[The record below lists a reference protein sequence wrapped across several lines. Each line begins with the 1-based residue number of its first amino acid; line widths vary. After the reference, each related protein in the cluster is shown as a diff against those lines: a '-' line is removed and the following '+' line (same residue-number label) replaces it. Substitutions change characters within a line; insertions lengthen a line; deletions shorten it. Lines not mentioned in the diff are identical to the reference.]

1 MGVGAGERGPD
12 LCQLQGRETSLDGK
26 TTWMGLLSSGS
37 EHLLG
42 AVRHALE

>member
-26 TTWMGLLSSGS
+26 TTWMGLYCLPDPSI
-37 EHLLG
+37 LG